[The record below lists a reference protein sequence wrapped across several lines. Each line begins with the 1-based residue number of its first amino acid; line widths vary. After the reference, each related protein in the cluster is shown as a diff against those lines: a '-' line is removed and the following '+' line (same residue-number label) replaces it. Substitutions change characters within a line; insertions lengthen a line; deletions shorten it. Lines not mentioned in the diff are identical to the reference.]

1 WEVAVTRAEIG
12 DPTDNSLDL
21 LELARDRML
30 DEGWNLVVGISQ
42 EPLRQGS
49 HSLTAQISPV
59 HAAGVVSLDREGA
72 ELPGTIRRTVAWR
85 ILAATRGLVLRPV
98 HAHQPWLLAASLS
111 RSMSAGLATGALT
124 LITTDLWLLSAEY
137 TGTQLALLGAVAIL
151 AVTIA
156 LVVGSDLWERPR
168 RHAEREQAVVF
179 NIATLVS
186 VLIGVTVLYIALFLA
201 ALAGAVLL
209 VDADVFGQI
218 TGDPAHPVHF
228 LKLAWFVGGLATI
241 GSALGA

>member
-1 WEVAVTRAEIG
+1 
-12 DPTDNSLDL
+12 
-21 LELARDRML
+21 
-30 DEGWNLVVGISQ
+30 
-42 EPLRQGS
+42 
-49 HSLTAQISPV
+49 
-59 HAAGVVSLDREGA
+59 
-72 ELPGTIRRTVAWR
+72 
-85 ILAATRGLVLRPV
+85 
-98 HAHQPWLLAASLS
+98 
-111 RSMSAGLATGALT
+111 MSAGLATGALT

-156 LVVGSDLWERPR
+156 LVVGSDLWEGPR
-168 RHAEREQAVVF
+168 RHAEREQAGVF

-241 GSALGA
+241 GSALGAGDRKSTRLNSSHVAISYA

>member
-1 WEVAVTRAEIG
+1 
-12 DPTDNSLDL
+12 
-21 LELARDRML
+21 
-30 DEGWNLVVGISQ
+30 
-42 EPLRQGS
+42 
-49 HSLTAQISPV
+49 
-59 HAAGVVSLDREGA
+59 
-72 ELPGTIRRTVAWR
+72 
-85 ILAATRGLVLRPV
+85 
-98 HAHQPWLLAASLS
+98 
-111 RSMSAGLATGALT
+111 MSAGLATGALT

-241 GSALGA
+241 GSALGAGLEDDDDVRAALFTRASASRRGRPSPMAGEHAGPPGDDVWEPRTAACTAWLSSTEGHAKAMAERQGRQSRTDRTDGGPGCRLGEFSIWT

>member
-1 WEVAVTRAEIG
+1 
-12 DPTDNSLDL
+12 
-21 LELARDRML
+21 
-30 DEGWNLVVGISQ
+30 
-42 EPLRQGS
+42 
-49 HSLTAQISPV
+49 
-59 HAAGVVSLDREGA
+59 
-72 ELPGTIRRTVAWR
+72 
-85 ILAATRGLVLRPV
+85 
-98 HAHQPWLLAASLS
+98 
-111 RSMSAGLATGALT
+111 MSAGLATGALT

-201 ALAGAVLL
+201 ALAGRSEEHTSELQSRGHLVCRLL
-209 VDADVFGQI
+209 LEKKKKYTATTVPDA
-218 TGDPAHPVHF
+218 
-228 LKLAWFVGGLATI
+228 AT
-241 GSALGA
+241 